1 MRRRMS
7 NGRSMVRVR
16 VRRCRERRC
25 GMRAIRVVNG
35 MARTRSGK
43 RRREVGWRRG
53 MLCLLCFDCA
63 LGGWFFG
70 YVVWL
75 VVRRMEVCGG

>member
-35 MARTRSGK
+35 MARTRRGK

-53 MLCLLCFDCA
+53 MLCFALLCFDCA
-63 LGGWFFG
+63 LGGYLGMWCS
-70 YVVWL
+70 WW
-75 VVRRMEVCGG
+75 